1 MLDKKCSFCQKNFV
15 VGDKYEKYS
24 EDYSHTKCL
33 DEQMFLY
40 RHNPYTELV
49 LLRNKLNQLIIRNE
63 SRVQL

>member
-15 VGDKYEKYS
+15 VGDKYEKHG

-40 RHNPYTELV
+40 RHNPYTKLV
-49 LLRNKLNQLIIRNE
+49 LLRNQLNQLIIKNE
-63 SRVQL
+63 GRVQL